1 MVSKGLFEVALNAEK
16 RRTGEVNF
24 QLALKKPELSKQ
36 KKKKKISNLIS
47 GFFLKNISDQRKVV
61 FELFFVVVVFEP

>member
-1 MVSKGLFEVALNAEK
+1 MVSKGLFEVALTAEK

-36 KKKKKISNLIS
+36 EEKISNLIS
-47 GFFLKNISDQRKVV
+47 SFFLRTFQTKEKLSLN
-61 FELFFVVVVFEP
+61 FFCVVVCEP